1 MSIRLIQDRL
11 SQYACR
17 SAVEEEQA
25 LREITQEVVL
35 AALGRTDFFAQ
46 AALQGGTCLRVF
58 YGHNR
63 FSEDLDFVLRH
74 TNPAFDLKCH
84 LRSVAEELTAYGYH
98 LEVQDRSNAV
108 GAVKKVFVKDDSLCR
123 VLDLSYLR
131 ADRSTRKIRVKLEVD
146 THPPSGSDFETK
158 FLDFPFV
165 SSVVLQDLP
174 SLFAGKLHA
183 LLCREYVKGRDWY
196 DFIWYTGR
204 STPINHALL
213 ASAIRQQGPWQG
225 QDIKVDKAWCVTE
238 HRRVI
243 AVIDWRQAVE
253 DVRRFLRP
261 NELPSLE
268 HWSEGLFLAQ
278 VEKMDATVP

>member
-11 SQYACR
+11 NQYACK
-17 SAVEEEQA
+17 SAIEEEQA

-58 YGHNR
+58 YGLNR
-63 FSEDLDFVLRH
+63 FSEDLDFVLRD
-74 TNPAFDLKCH
+74 TNQAFDLRPY
-84 LRSVAEELTAYGYH
+84 LRSVAEELVAYGYH
-98 LEVQDRSNAV
+98 LEVQDPSRVAAV
-108 GAVKKVFVKDDSLCR
+108 VKKAFLKDDSICR

-131 ADRSTRKIRVKLEVD
+131 VDRSTRKIRVKLEVD
-146 THPPSGSDFETK
+146 THPPSGSGFEAK

-165 SSVVLQDLP
+165 SSVLLQDLP

-204 STPINHALL
+204 STPINQALL
-213 ASAIRQQGPWQG
+213 ASAIRQQGPWQD
-225 QDIKVDKAWCVTE
+225 QDVQADKTWCVTE
-238 HRRVI
+238 LRRVI
-243 AVIDWRQAVE
+243 ASIDWRKAAE
-253 DVRRFLRP
+253 DVRRFLPP

-268 HWSEGLFLAQ
+268 HWSVELFLAQ
-278 VEKMDATVP
+278 AAKMSNSAS